1 LLKQA
6 ATFSKSAILAT
17 MNLKRFFWIG
27 FLSGITL
34 VVALFYML
42 NAGVFGAL
50 PSFEELENPKSSLAS
65 EIISTDGQVI
75 GKYYSQNRSNI
86 TFDQL
91 PLCLQQ
97 ALMATEDIRFYK
109 HTGVDLKAIFRA
121 VAGVMTGDGKGGGS
135 TITQQLAKNL
145 FPREKMSKFQL
156 VLRKLKEW
164 IIAVRLERSYTKQE
178 IMAMYLN
185 TVEFSDNAFGIKS
198 AAFTYFGKPI
208 DSLKTEEAAVLVG
221 MLKAPYQYNP
231 RLHPK
236 ASNTRR
242 NTVMYQMRKYKF
254 ITPQQYD
261 SLSKSPIVLDFHA
274 DTHEDGIAPYFREYL
289 RLWLKVWFADNKKPD
304 GGTYNVYKDG
314 LKIYVTLDSRL
325 QKYAEEA
332 QRQHL
337 TEMQKIFFD
346 FWKGKDPWK
355 DFPTEWDAI
364 YNHCERVKIMKE
376 EGRSDA
382 EIAAIMNK
390 PHSMRIFTYA
400 GEKDTVMS
408 SFDSLRYY
416 KLFLQNGFMAMDPES
431 GFVRAWVGGINY
443 KYFQFD
449 HVNIGTKRQVG
460 STFKPFVYAT
470 AIRDK
475 GYSPCFKVP
484 NQLVTF
490 EAGDPRFG
498 LLEDWTPNNS
508 DNKYGGMLTLKEA
521 LANSIN
527 TVSAYL
533 MHEMNPAAVTALAKS
548 LGITSPIPD
557 QPSICLGSADI
568 SLIEMVGAYSVFA
581 NNGVQVEPIFVTR
594 IEDKNGNVIQD
605 FAAKRNEVLDERTN
619 YMMVE
624 LLRGVVQ
631 HGTGVRLRY
640 KYKLPGDIIGKT
652 GTTQNYSDGWF
663 MGCTPHLVAGSWT
676 GCDDRYIRFRSMAN
690 GQGASSALPVWA
702 YFFQRVAA
710 DSVNFGAEFNAK
722 DRFVQPESVDVSTVD
737 CSKYV
742 QLGAGTKSSGNDFE

>member
-1 LLKQA
+1 
-6 ATFSKSAILAT
+6 
-17 MNLKRFFWIG
+17 MNFKRFFWVG
-27 FLSGITL
+27 FLSGIIV

-65 EIISTDGQVI
+65 EIIATDGEVI
-75 GKYYSQNRSNI
+75 GKYYSQNRSNV

-145 FPREKMSKFQL
+145 FPRGEKLNKFQL

-198 AAFTYFGKPI
+198 AAFTYFGKPL
-208 DSLKTEEAAVLVG
+208 DSIRTEEAAVLVG

-261 SLSKSPIVLDFHA
+261 SLSKSPITLDYHA
-274 DTHEDGIAPYFREYL
+274 DTHENGLAPYFREYL
-289 RLWLKVWFADNKKPD
+289 RLWLKAYFAENKKPD
-304 GGTYNVYKDG
+304 GSTYNVYKDG

-355 DFPTEWDAI
+355 DFPTEWEGI

-376 EGRSDA
+376 DGKSDA
-382 EIAAIMNK
+382 EIAAVMQK
-390 PHSMRIFTYA
+390 PHSMKIFTYA

-408 SFDSLRYY
+408 PFDSLRYY

-508 DNKYGGMLTLKEA
+508 DNKYGGMLSLKEA

-548 LGITSPIPD
+548 LGISSPIPD

-594 IEDKNGNVIQD
+594 IEDKNGNVISD

-619 YMMVE
+619 FMMVE

-710 DSVNFGAEFNAK
+710 DSANFSAEFNAK
-722 DRFVQPESVDVSTVD
+722 DRFIQPESVEGSFVD

-742 QLGAGTKSSGNDFE
+742 QPSAGTKSSGNDFE